1 MGEYFANANTK
12 FTAIHASTLKRAFST
27 AQALY
32 DAQPEPKP
40 VFTKSLLLREQY
52 FGIAEGRPWTFTGE
66 EYVYYYFIES
76 ERLERVC
83 LCVGTL
89 LSNSSSLAVYSPS

>member
-1 MGEYFANANTK
+1 MGEYFANADTK

-40 VFTKSLLLREQY
+40 TFTKSLLLREQH

-66 EYVYYYFIES
+66 EYAHYYFM
-76 ERLERVC
+76 
-83 LCVGTL
+83 
-89 LSNSSSLAVYSPS
+89 